1 MDQWHSYPGWR
12 QQRWL
17 NPGLMSQALTGLS
30 IGVSQ
35 SRDGKPRLASSLLFM
50 SKNTNVYTFN
60 IGHFTIIA
68 GEKGR

>member
-1 MDQWHSYPGWR
+1 
-12 QQRWL
+12 
-17 NPGLMSQALTGLS
+17 MSQALTGLS